1 MKRFQTGIQEY
12 KIILFLGYIFL
23 GTPSSLAQ
31 NPISLHSENPHY
43 FTYKSKPTILIS
55 SAEHYGAVLNLDF
68 DYKKY
73 LSVLKQN
80 GFNQTRIFS
89 GVYCEGSEYDIE
101 KGKKFDW
108 SEVQNPLAPRP
119 GKLLAPWARSNTPGY
134 IRSGNKFDLDTW
146 DEAYFRRL
154 KDFISEANNHGVI
167 VEVVLFTAFYSP
179 NFWLNSP
186 LNPINNVND
195 VEDIPYNEFHL
206 PKHRKLFS
214 RQLDMV
220 KKIVTEVNA
229 FDNVYFEICNEPYW
243 LLGTKGDDST
253 VKEQQFLPE
262 LDTWQ
267 QEIVRVIIQ
276 TEKNLLKKHL
286 IAQNIA
292 NTYHK
297 VSTLDPSV
305 SILNFHYAF
314 PPQCVEDNFAFNKPI
329 VFDETSDG
337 VNAPNRRREAWAFMM
352 SGGAGY
358 SNLDWSF
365 VTDDASG
372 LGRNPSGRRRSGKEV
387 REQLKVLADEMN
399 RFDFVKSR
407 PIPNGFFRNAGDGF
421 STFGLYVPSKEYM
434 IYILKEKNVS
444 IDRAE
449 LELPEGKYIARCIDP
464 ISGVILKTEMLK
476 HNGGGVATIS
486 LPLFTDDLLLRI
498 NKQG

>member
-1 MKRFQTGIQEY
+1 MMNKFQNGFREY
-12 KIILFLGYIFL
+12 RAILLLAYVLL
-23 GTPSSLAQ
+23 GTFTGLSQ

-43 FTYKSKPTILIS
+43 FLYKGKPTILIS
-55 SAEHYGAVLNLDF
+55 SAEHYGAVLNPDF

-73 LSVLKQN
+73 LSVLEQN

-146 DEAYFRRL
+146 DDAYFRRL
-154 KDFISEANNHGVI
+154 KDFISEANNRGVI

-179 NFWLNSP
+179 TRWLNSP

-195 VEDIPYNEFHL
+195 VEDVPYNEFHL

-243 LLGTKGDDST
+243 LLGIRGDDST
-253 VKEQQFLPE
+253 RKEQQFLPE
-262 LDTWQ
+262 IDTWQ
-267 QEIVRVIIQ
+267 QEIVKVIIQ

-292 NTYHK
+292 NVNHK
-297 VSTLDPSV
+297 LVSLDPSV
-305 SILNFHYAF
+305 SMLNFHYAF
-314 PPQCVEDNFAFNKPI
+314 PPQCVEDNFSFNKPI
-329 VFDETSDG
+329 VFDETFNG
-337 VNAPNRRREAWAFMM
+337 VNAPDRRREAWAFIM
-352 SGGAGY
+352 SGGAGF

-372 LGRNPSGRRRSGKEV
+372 LGRNPEGRRRSGKEV

-399 RFDFVKSR
+399 RFDFIKSK
-407 PIPNGFFRNAGDGF
+407 PVPDGFFKNTPDGF
-421 STFGLYVPSKEYM
+421 NTFGLYIPAKEYM

-444 IDRAE
+444 IDRVV
-449 LELPEGKYIARCIDP
+449 LELPEGKYTVRCIDP
-464 ISGVILKTEMLK
+464 ISGVVLETETIK
-476 HNGGGVATIS
+476 HDREGAVTAE
-486 LPLFTDDLLLRI
+486 LPPFTDDLLLRI
-498 NKQG
+498 IK